1 MMQRKIFST
10 AVLTTLLFAMFP
22 VLQAGPTVIQD
33 DRVTNLATT
42 PVLGRGYSIAT
53 NTFQSTCLAD
63 VKITQPS
70 YDFSYSFQEMDE
82 FMETNTSESDT
93 LTKLAPKGFRNFI
106 TRKYNHSQSFKK
118 GFNATLKGS
127 TTTTTERQEET
138 SKKTGVETTTVDTT
152 KETKTIIASIDIHSY
167 YASVDE
173 SSTKLSASATQLLI
187 VNNIP
192 GFVNACGSYYV
203 RSIGRKAQF
212 ISVFEF
218 ESVSEEKDQEFTYQL
233 ETEIKSFRR
242 TTNLKHNVRIRGFR
256 VNYGV
261 DRSTSYEES
270 LDSNV
275 VSEEET
281 DTFSENAKNRKLT
294 ITATAFGLGKNE
306 NASLIS
312 YDIDS
317 FKSAIKDAFLS
328 MQNPRTGK
336 VDSIEV
342 VPWVENT
349 EFQSL
354 IKLNDDVEV
363 SSTDGDSTTDSNS
376 ALASKLLLYE
386 KKMILN
392 MNSEFLAELGRTDR
406 AMLNIYYK
414 AKLCR
419 KTIDNQ
425 WAVKKKGK
433 PATINPKYA
442 ERYLM
447 NNRYEGAGTKLV
459 DLNTF
464 LTTARVNDLLTGHR
478 EFIYGGGDWG
488 KGGARAC
495 MNKLMKPKAIFSVA
509 YRDVAECKTL
519 EENLGQV
526 EDSNIENYCMPRLF
540 TRGITPEEVTN
551 LTTE

>member
-1 MMQRKIFST
+1 MQRKIFST
-10 AVLTTLLFAMFP
+10 AVLTTLLFAILP

-63 VKITQPS
+63 IQITQPS
-70 YDFSYSFQEMDE
+70 YDFSYSFQEIDDY
-82 FMETNTSESDT
+82 METSSSESDT
-93 LTKLAPKGFRNFI
+93 LTKLAPKGFRDFI
-106 TRKYNHSQSFKK
+106 TRKYDRSVSYSK
-118 GFNATLKGS
+118 GFNINVGGS
-127 TTTTTERQEET
+127 ATTTTETQEET
-138 SKKTGVETTTVDTT
+138 SKKTGVETTSVDTIT
-152 KETKTIIASIDIHSY
+152 ETKTIIASIDIHSY

-173 SSTKLSASATQLLI
+173 SSTKLSASATQLL
-187 VNNIP
+187 VDNNIP
-192 GFVNACGSYYV
+192 GFVNGCGSYYV

-218 ESVSEEKDQEFTYQL
+218 ESVSEEKDKEFTYQL

-242 TTNLKHNVRIRGFR
+242 TSSLSYDVRVRGFR
-256 VNYGV
+256 SSYGV
-261 DRSTSYEES
+261 SADSSYEES
-270 LDSNV
+270 LDSTV

-281 DTFSENAKNRKLT
+281 DTFSESAESRKLT

-312 YDIDS
+312 YDIET
-317 FKSAIKDAFLS
+317 FKAAIKDAFIS

-354 IKLNDDVEV
+354 IKLNEDDEV
-363 SSTDGDSTTDSNS
+363 TDEDSTADSIS
-376 ALASKLLLYE
+376 TLASSLLLYE

-419 KTIDNQ
+419 QTIDNQ
-425 WAVKKKGK
+425 WAVKKKGEA
-433 PATINPKYA
+433 ATINAKYA
-442 ERYLM
+442 DRFLM

-464 LTTARVNDLLTGHR
+464 LTTARVSDLLTSHR

-488 KGGARAC
+488 EGGARAC
-495 MNKLMKPKAIFSVA
+495 MNKLMQPRAIFTLA
-509 YRDVAECKTL
+509 YRDIAECKTL

-526 EDSNIENYCMPRLF
+526 EDSNIENYCMPRLL
-540 TRGITPEEVTN
+540 TKGITPEEVTN
-551 LTTE
+551 LSIE